1 MALGDI
7 QYYEISTA
15 QLNGA
20 KKANVAAASTSIL
33 AGEPVSRALGATVVT
48 QMATN
53 KPVVAT
59 DFLVG
64 IATSTS
70 NQTAS
75 LAGTVD
81 YLPLQPGVT
90 YLINPKVPATF
101 ATQTLYNAL
110 VGSRVLIDLTSGVF
124 TLLAAD
130 GATSGCV
137 IMPLD
142 LARYPG
148 KVAFAFRLG
157 VSDLS

>member
-1 MALGDI
+1 MALGDF
-7 QYYEISTA
+7 QYLDISTT

-20 KKANVAAASTSIL
+20 KKANVAAAATAIL
-33 AGEPVSRALGATVVT
+33 AGEPVARALGAATVT

-64 IATSTS
+64 IATSNST
-70 NQTAS
+70 QTAS

-81 YLPLQPGVT
+81 YMPLQMGVQ
-90 YLINPKVPATF
+90 YLVNPKVPATW
-101 ATQTLYNAL
+101 ATQALYNAL
-110 VGSRVLIDLTSGVF
+110 VGARVLIDLTSGAF
-124 TLLAAD
+124 TALAAD
-130 GATSGCV
+130 GATNGAV
-137 IMPLD
+137 VVNLD

-148 KVAFAFRLG
+148 KVAIAFRNG